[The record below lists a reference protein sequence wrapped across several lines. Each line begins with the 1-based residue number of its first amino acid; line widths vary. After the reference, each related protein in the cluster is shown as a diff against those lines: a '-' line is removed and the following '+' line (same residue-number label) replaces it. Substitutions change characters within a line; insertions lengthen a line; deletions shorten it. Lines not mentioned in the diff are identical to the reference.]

1 MKNKKECYACHPTD
15 HRFRTEPPHHPSII
29 ERVRR
34 PSVLLLT
41 KKAWMRNK
49 GASCRSLADDEILNL
64 RHEMSW
70 LEKSQFLLLLLLL
83 FLWGND
89 RKLLSASLSAPNFI
103 KDTRR
108 SRAAP
113 TYSLL
118 KKGRRRVMEK
128 RGRRRRRRRAYKYPR
143 VCFPWSRFQHAR
155 RKQPARNCCCFCCCY
170 CTSVFFP
177 HALFFRIFPFPLLIS
192 RLKSMQCNV
201 YITPYSTDRYNSIQR
216 PRTARALDDWIT
228 TKEMRDVT
236 DCDSFCSTTKERDI
250 VSPCSINNFQ

>member
-41 KKAWMRNK
+41 KKAWMKNK

-70 LEKSQFLLLLLLL
+70 LEKSQFLLLLLL

-128 RGRRRRRRRAYKYPR
+128 RGRRRRRRRRRAYKYPR

-155 RKQPARNCCCFCCCY
+155 RKQPARNCCCCN

-177 HALFFRIFPFPLLIS
+177 HALFFSNLSFPPPHF
-192 RLKSMQCNV
+192 QAQV
-201 YITPYSTDRYNSIQR
+201 Y
-216 PRTARALDDWIT
+216 A
-228 TKEMRDVT
+228 V
-236 DCDSFCSTTKERDI
+236 
-250 VSPCSINNFQ
+250 